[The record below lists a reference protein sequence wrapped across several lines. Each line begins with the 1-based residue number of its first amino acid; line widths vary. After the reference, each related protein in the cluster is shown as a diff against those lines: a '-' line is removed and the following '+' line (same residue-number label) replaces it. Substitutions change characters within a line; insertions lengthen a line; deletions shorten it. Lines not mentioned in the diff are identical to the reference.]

1 MQDRLNREAAYEK
14 TKEEGAKWATLMKR
28 VKEAEHLSFPL
39 QGAERGGV
47 KSSGEMLADYK
58 PSGEHES
65 AVHALLA
72 RANLTEK
79 GVKQVEDDALQGQ
92 DLSMEEIKA
101 RRDQLRVQREL
112 MFREEAKSKR
122 VSKIKSKTFRKLARR
137 RAAKEGEDDLE
148 AMDEE
153 DAAEVREK
161 MERQRAKERAT
172 LRHGAKTGRW
182 AREADGGG
190 FDNDDK
196 RRAKEEML
204 EMKEKLRRRIEGKG
218 DEDDSDGSDED
229 SGDEEADESTI
240 KARAFDQ
247 LDKLGQNTEQ
257 DGANGKGLMQMAFM
271 QKARERERQKV
282 NEMEETTRR
291 DIELFGD
298 EEASDEEDEDEG
310 KASMMTVNGNEG
322 RMVFSGPVPVSPKSA
337 MLQSVHLLTTNRDNR
352 SKASPHLH
360 RPRLRWLIPPN
371 NQRHRQPKPLLL
383 LRNRR
388 ILGLWHLRRLDHRE
402 SATLSSTHP
411 APMPTRPP
419 PT

>member
-1 MQDRLNREAAYEK
+1 
-14 TKEEGAKWATLMKR
+14 MKR

-137 RAAKEGEDDLE
+137 RAAKEGEEDLE

-229 SGDEEADESTI
+229 SGEEEADETTI

-247 LDKLGQNTEQ
+247 LDKLGQNTEP
-257 DGANGKGLMQMAFM
+257 DAADKGLMQMAFM

-298 EEASDEEDEDEG
+298 EEASAEEDEDEG
-310 KASMMTVNGNEG
+310 KANMMTVNGNEG
-322 RMVFSGPVPVSPKSA
+322 RMVFSGPVPVSPESAIPKS
-337 MLQSVHLLTTNRDNR
+337 LHLLTTNRDNR
-352 SKASPHLH
+352 SKASPRLY
-360 RPRLRWLIPPN
+360 RPRLKSSILPN

-388 ILGLWHLRRLDHRE
+388 IPGLLHLRRLDHRG
-402 SATLSSTHP
+402 SATLS
-411 APMPTRPP
+411 
-419 PT
+419 